1 MRQAR
6 SFRLALVGLA
16 LAGAACRQDMHD
28 APRYEA
34 YEKSDFFADQRS
46 MRPQVEGTVAR
57 GQLQDDA
64 ALHTG
69 KSGATFVATYPV
81 PLTHDLVK
89 RGKQRF
95 EIYCTPCHG
104 LLGRGDGVVVRRGYK
119 APPTFHQDRVRQQA
133 PGYFFDVITNG
144 YGTMPDYAGQIPV
157 PDRWAIVAYVRAL
170 QLSQNAS
177 LTDVPEPR
185 RRELDAPPATGGG
198 TAGAPGES
206 HP

>member
-1 MRQAR
+1 MRSA
-6 SFRLALVGLA
+6 SLLRLALAGAA

-34 YEKSDFFADQRS
+34 YEKSDFFADQRA
-46 MRPQVEGTVAR
+46 MRPQLEGTVAR
-57 GQLQDDA
+57 GQLYEDA

-69 KSGATFVATYPV
+69 KAGATFVATYPV
-81 PLTHDLVK
+81 PLTHDMVK

-119 APPTFHQDRVRQQA
+119 APPTFHQDRVRKQA

-144 YGTMPDYAGQIPV
+144 FGTMPDYSKQITV

-177 LTDVPEPR
+177 LTDVPENLRPS
-185 RRELDAPPATGGG
+185 LDAPPATNVPE
-198 TAGAPGES
+198 AGRGAS

>member
-1 MRQAR
+1 MAR
-6 SFRLALVGLA
+6 ASTATLIALA

-57 GQLQDDA
+57 GQLYDDA

-69 KSGATFVATYPV
+69 KTGTAFVAAYPV

-104 LLGRGDGVVVRRGYK
+104 SLGRGDGVVVRRGYK
-119 APPTFHQDRVRQQA
+119 APPTFHQDRVRKQA

-144 YGTMPDYAGQIPV
+144 FGTMPDYSKQIPV

-170 QLSQNAS
+170 QLSQNATV
-177 LTDVPEPR
+177 TDVPEAR
-185 RRELDAPPATGGG
+185 RGELDAPASSGARQ
-198 TAGAPGES
+198 AGHGES